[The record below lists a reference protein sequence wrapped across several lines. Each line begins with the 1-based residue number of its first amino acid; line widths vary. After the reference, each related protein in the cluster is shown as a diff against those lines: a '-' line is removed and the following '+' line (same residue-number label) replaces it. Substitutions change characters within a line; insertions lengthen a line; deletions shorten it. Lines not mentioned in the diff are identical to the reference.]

1 MSFDMIEDTTDVGFV
16 RNMLVQAGRFA
27 TNVRDN
33 DLYVV
38 FNGLTGATVYTDHQD
53 LIDVAGIWEGSDITN
68 SGTNYISGSTVY
80 PTQGKI
86 ELNQVLPAGVT
97 EVLVTYAASQG
108 LSDNQIQI
116 NLDIAQ
122 NFMIGELYA
131 DSLNFVSGSTSTYD
145 NMVRYC
151 MLTVASYYSLL
162 AINNSNAIQSGFNYR
177 LGDFEI
183 QTKLWGEGMIA
194 ETLLNKYWERSQKM
208 INALK
213 LYQAKPNA
221 PVFVIDRTKTK
232 LPYNRDPLIF
242 NSPNLSFGS
251 STIYDSQHQYGI
263 IISLT
268 G

>member
-1 MSFDMIEDTTDVGFV
+1 
-16 RNMLVQAGRFA
+16 MLVQAGRFA

-33 DLYVV
+33 DLYYI
-38 FNGLTGATVYTDHQD
+38 FQGQTGAVVYTDHQD
-53 LIDVAGIWEGSDITN
+53 LIDVAGIWEGNDITN
-68 SGTNYISGSTVY
+68 SGTNYISGATIY
-80 PTQGKI
+80 PAQGKI
-86 ELNQVLPAGVT
+86 ELLQTLPSDVK
-97 EVLVTYAASQG
+97 EVLVTYAATQG
-108 LSDNQIQI
+108 LSDVQIQI

-131 DSLNFVSGSTSTYD
+131 DSLNFASGSTSTYD

-151 MLTVASYYSLL
+151 MLTIASYFSLL

-208 INALK
+208 LDALK
-213 LYQAKPNA
+213 LYQSKPNA
-221 PVFVIDRTKTK
+221 PVFVINRTKSRI
-232 LPYNRDPLIF
+232 PYNKDPMIF
-242 NSPNLSFGS
+242 NNPNLSFGS
-251 STIYDSQHQYGI
+251 STIYDTTHQYGI